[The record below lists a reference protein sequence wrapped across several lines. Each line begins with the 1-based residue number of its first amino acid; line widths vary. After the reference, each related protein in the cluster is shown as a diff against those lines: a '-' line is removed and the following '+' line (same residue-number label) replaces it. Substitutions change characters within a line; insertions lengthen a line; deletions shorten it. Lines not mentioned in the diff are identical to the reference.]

1 MARFGTRVIGA
12 FSGLWAGM
20 FIGIF
25 VGAFIG
31 VSSTIWQ
38 ASFASPSL
46 LLFPFSFSLL
56 VSTFFANFPD

>member
-1 MARFGTRVIGA
+1 
-12 FSGLWAGM
+12 M

-38 ASFASPSL
+38 ASFAPL
-46 LLFPFSFSLL
+46 LSFCSFLFPFSFSLL
-56 VSTFFANFPD
+56 PSTFFAAFPDWSSF